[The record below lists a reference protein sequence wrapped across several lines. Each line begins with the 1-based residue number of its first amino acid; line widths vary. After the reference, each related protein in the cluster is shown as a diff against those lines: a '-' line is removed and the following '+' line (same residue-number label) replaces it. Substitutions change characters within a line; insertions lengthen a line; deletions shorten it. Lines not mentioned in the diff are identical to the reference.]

1 MRTICIILSV
11 FICLVLL
18 WHLLT
23 LRYYQPAGIVLYLCM
38 KRGGKSCTVAK
49 NCLKFTKKG
58 ITTYCN
64 CDDIS
69 VPGVRIFNTE
79 DLGRYKVENS
89 HIELDEVALWY
100 DNRAW
105 KQNQQKNADFVKWLR
120 SVGHLNITVNM
131 YSQDYSIDKRIRQL
145 CDAIYIGKKYLRV
158 ITVWRRL
165 KKQIAI
171 KDSALDA
178 ESQIVDSLDFTPWY
192 LPGSVKF
199 TWIPKYIGWF
209 DSFKDLYSTEGPL
222 PYHLSVPDNTV
233 ENEG

>member
-1 MRTICIILSV
+1 MKTLCIILSI
-11 FICLVLL
+11 FICLVLI

-23 LRYYQPAGIVLYLCM
+23 LKYYQPAGIVLYLCM

-49 NCLKFTKKG
+49 NCLRYTKKG
-58 ITTYCN
+58 IPTYCN
-64 CDDIS
+64 ADDIS
-69 VPGVRIFNTE
+69 VPDVRIF
-79 DLGRYKVENS
+79 DMAHLGRYRVS
-89 HIELDEVALWY
+89 DAHIEIDEISMWY

-105 KQNQQKNADFVKWLR
+105 KQNQQKNADFVRWLR
-120 SVGHLNITVNM
+120 STGHLNLTVNM
-131 YSQDYSIDKRIRQL
+131 YSQDYSVDKRIRQL

-178 ESQIVDSLDFTPWY
+178 ESQIVDSLDFTPWWM
-192 LPGSVKF
+192 PGSIKI

-209 DSFKDLYSTEGPL
+209 DSFKDLYQTEGDL
-222 PYHLSVPDNTV
+222 PYRLSETKS
-233 ENEG
+233 E

>member
-1 MRTICIILSV
+1 MKTICIILSI

-23 LRYYQPAGIVLYLCM
+23 LKYYQPASITLYLCM

-49 NCLKFTKKG
+49 NCLKARKKG
-58 ITTYCN
+58 RTVYCN

-69 VPGVRIFNTE
+69 VPDVRIFNME
-79 DLGRYKVENS
+79 QLGKYKVENA
-89 HIELDEVALWY
+89 HIEIDEISLWY

-105 KQNQQKNADFVKWLR
+105 KKNAEKNERFVAWLR
-120 SVGHLNITVNM
+120 STGHKNLTVNM
-131 YSQDYSIDKRIRQL
+131 YSQDYSVDKRIRQL

-165 KKQIAI
+165 RKEIAI

-178 ESQIVDSLDFTPWY
+178 ESQVVDSLSFTPWY
-192 LPGSVKF
+192 LPGSLKL

-209 DSFKDLYSTEGPL
+209 DSFKDLYYTDGEL
-222 PYHLSVPDNTV
+222 PYTINVKS
-233 ENEG
+233 E